1 MRRALARPVIRLKD
15 IAART
20 GFSVNTVSLALR
32 GSQRIPDETRQRIR
46 DAAEA
51 LNYLPNFVAKSLVSR
66 ETKTV
71 GLVLTNVTNPVLTR
85 VAQRVEQ
92 LLAERGYGTLFGASN
107 NDAAEELRVLEMFRA
122 RQVDGMLVYP
132 RTHRELEAVR
142 RLRREGRPVV
152 LLVGERGCGLD
163 VVGSDDRS
171 GSFKAVRHLI
181 ERGHRRIGMLDNSER
196 FGNEEKRSGYRQA
209 LAGAGIG
216 YDAEIVVDPGGS
228 GVAAGFEACGRLMA
242 RPGRPSAVL
251 AADNSLALGVLRWCQ
266 VSGLAVPGELA
277 VFGFDNIEFG
287 EYAATP
293 LSSVNYA
300 VEAVSRGAVERL
312 LAIIA
317 AGDPLPEPMVTMID
331 PDLVLRESTL
341 GAPPSRPPPGLLT
354 LQPPPREMHME
365 CIRISY
371 AFHIQ

>member
-1 MRRALARPVIRLKD
+1 MARPVIRLKD

-196 FGNEEKRSGYRQA
+196 FGNDEKRSGYRQA

-251 AADNSLALGVLRWCQ
+251 AADDSLALGVLRWCQ
-266 VSGLAVPGELA
+266 VSGLALPGELA

-341 GAPPSRPPPGLLT
+341 GGA
-354 LQPPPREMHME
+354 
-365 CIRISY
+365 
-371 AFHIQ
+371 